1 MRYIVAIALLMLAP
15 VDASAKKCIARF
27 FEVSGTVI
35 GLDGQPASGAIVGV
49 SWEVAAT
56 PKGPALASTND
67 QGEFLIPV
75 RIAPHEC
82 GPRTIKFT
90 VSAYTSSHYA
100 QSETVR
106 TVPGTS
112 AVAVPPLRIASEIH
126 RSPVWPDEAG
136 G

>member
-15 VDASAKKCIARF
+15 VDASAKKCVARF
-27 FEVSGTVI
+27 FEVAGTVI
-35 GLDGQPASGAIVGV
+35 GLDGQPVSGAIVGV

-56 PKGPALASTND
+56 PKGPALALAND
-67 QGEFLIPV
+67 QGQFLIPI
-75 RIAPHEC
+75 RIAPYKC
-82 GPRTIKFT
+82 GPRSIKLT

-100 QSETVR
+100 KSETVS

-126 RSPVWPDEAG
+126 RSPVWPDEVG